1 MTPFLGSSQASASN
15 SVLLDSNVVIWLSN
29 KSSRLSAQMIYQ
41 LQTYPD
47 VYVSAIS
54 ALEISIKQAI
64 GKLTLAGSVSD
75 MIRIKNL
82 KELPVTV
89 EHGEAVRL
97 LPLFHRDPFDR
108 LLLAQAQVEGLVLVT
123 ADRML
128 ARYGVPVMMV

>member
-1 MTPFLGSSQASASN
+1 
-15 SVLLDSNVVIWLSN
+15 
-29 KSSRLSAQMIYQ
+29 MIYQ

-54 ALEISIKQAI
+54 ALEISIKQTI
-64 GKLTLAGSVSD
+64 GKLSLAGSVSE

-82 KELPVTV
+82 KELQVTV
-89 EHGEAVRL
+89 EHGEAVQS

-108 LLLAQAQVEGLVLVT
+108 LLVAQAKVEGMVLVT

-128 ARYGVPVMMV
+128 LRYGVPVLLV

>member
-1 MTPFLGSSQASASN
+1 MTPLLSSPQVSASN

-29 KSSRLSAQMIYQ
+29 KSSRLSAQTIYQ

-54 ALEISIKQAI
+54 ALEI
-64 GKLTLAGSVSD
+64 KLSLAGSVSE

-89 EHGEAVRL
+89 EHGEAVRS

-123 ADRML
+123 ADRMF
-128 ARYGVPVMMV
+128 ARYGVPVLMV

>member
-1 MTPFLGSSQASASN
+1 MTPLLSSPQVSASN

-29 KSSRLSAQMIYQ
+29 KSSRLSAQTIYQ

-64 GKLTLAGSVSD
+64 GKLSLAGSVSE

-89 EHGEAVRL
+89 EHGEAVRS

-123 ADRML
+123 ADRMF
-128 ARYGVPVMMV
+128 ARYGVPVLMV